1 MAIIIQDT
9 KQMEALREINDLL
22 ELTGRINSA
31 LEPDMEYSLVAST
44 ADSSR
49 AFVKIPIEAEE
60 RKKITS
66 ILNAERSRIAKA
78 VNTKA
83 TKFKISL
90 DEGDMAILNGAA
102 TKRHTGRPKKQA
114 QEDTEVVEETAE
126 ASAVDAEND
135 ETTPSGEQYQ
145 AHPYHAED
153 VLSAAEAN

>member
-1 MAIIIQDT
+1 MAGIIQDT

-49 AFVKIPIEAEE
+49 ALVKIPIEAED
-60 RKKITS
+60 RKKIAS

-83 TKFKISL
+83 NKFKISL

-114 QEDTEVVEETAE
+114 QEEVSEETAE
-126 ASAVDAEND
+126 DSAVDAEND

-153 VLSAAEAN
+153 VLSGAEAN

>member
-1 MAIIIQDT
+1 MAGIIQDT
-9 KQMEALREINDLL
+9 KQMEALREINDFL

-49 AFVKIPIEAEE
+49 ALVKIPIEAED
-60 RKKITS
+60 RKKIAS
-66 ILNAERSRIAKA
+66 ILNTERSRIAKA

-90 DEGDMAILNGAA
+90 DEGDMAILNGAV

-114 QEDTEVVEETAE
+114 QEEVSEETAE

-153 VLSAAEAN
+153 VLSGAESN

>member
-1 MAIIIQDT
+1 MAGIIQDT

-31 LEPDMEYSLVAST
+31 LELDMEYSLVAST

-49 AFVKIPIEAEE
+49 ALVKIPIEAED
-60 RKKITS
+60 RKKIAS

-83 TKFKISL
+83 NKFKISL

-114 QEDTEVVEETAE
+114 QEEVSEETAE

-145 AHPYHAED
+145 AHHYHAED
-153 VLSAAEAN
+153 VLSGAESN

>member
-49 AFVKIPIEAEE
+49 AFVKIPIEAED

-114 QEDTEVVEETAE
+114 QEEVSEEAAE

-153 VLSAAEAN
+153 VLPGAEGN

>member
-1 MAIIIQDT
+1 MAGIIQDT

-49 AFVKIPIEAEE
+49 ALVKIPIEAED
-60 RKKITS
+60 RKKIAS

-114 QEDTEVVEETAE
+114 QEEVSEETAE

-145 AHPYHAED
+145 AHHYHAED
-153 VLSAAEAN
+153 VLSGAEAN

>member
-1 MAIIIQDT
+1 MAGIIQDT

-49 AFVKIPIEAEE
+49 ALVKIPIEAED
-60 RKKITS
+60 RKKIAS

-114 QEDTEVVEETAE
+114 QEEVSEETAE

>member
-1 MAIIIQDT
+1 MAGIIQDT
-9 KQMEALREINDLL
+9 KQMEALREINDFL

-49 AFVKIPIEAEE
+49 ALVKIPIEAED
-60 RKKITS
+60 RKKIAS
-66 ILNAERSRIAKA
+66 ILNTERSRIAKA

-90 DEGDMAILNGAA
+90 DEGDMAILNGAV

-114 QEDTEVVEETAE
+114 QEEVSEETAE

-153 VLSAAEAN
+153 VLPGAEGN

>member
-49 AFVKIPIEAEE
+49 AFVKIPIEAED

-102 TKRHTGRPKKQA
+102 TKRHTGRPKKQD
-114 QEDTEVVEETAE
+114 QEEVSEETAE

-153 VLSAAEAN
+153 VLSGAESN

>member
-49 AFVKIPIEAEE
+49 AFVKIPIEAED

-114 QEDTEVVEETAE
+114 QEEVSEETAE

>member
-1 MAIIIQDT
+1 MAGIIQDT
-9 KQMEALREINDLL
+9 KQMEALREINDFL

-49 AFVKIPIEAEE
+49 ALVKIPIEAED
-60 RKKITS
+60 RKKIAS
-66 ILNAERSRIAKA
+66 ILNTERSRIAKA

-90 DEGDMAILNGAA
+90 DEGDMAILNGAV

-114 QEDTEVVEETAE
+114 QEEVSEETAE

-153 VLSAAEAN
+153 VLSGAEAN

>member
-49 AFVKIPIEAEE
+49 AFVKIPIEAED

-114 QEDTEVVEETAE
+114 QEEVSEETAE

-153 VLSAAEAN
+153 VLSGAESN

>member
-1 MAIIIQDT
+1 MAGIIQDT

-49 AFVKIPIEAEE
+49 AFVKIPIEAED

-114 QEDTEVVEETAE
+114 QEEVSEETAE

-153 VLSAAEAN
+153 VLSGAEAN

>member
-49 AFVKIPIEAEE
+49 AFVKIPIEAED
-60 RKKITS
+60 RKKIAS
-66 ILNAERSRIAKA
+66 ILNTERSRIAKA

-114 QEDTEVVEETAE
+114 QEEVSEETAE

-135 ETTPSGEQYQ
+135 ETTPRGEQYQ

-153 VLSAAEAN
+153 VLSGAEAN

>member
-49 AFVKIPIEAEE
+49 TFVKIPIEAED

-114 QEDTEVVEETAE
+114 QEEVSEETAE

>member
-1 MAIIIQDT
+1 MAGIIQDT
-9 KQMEALREINDLL
+9 KQMEALREINDFL

-49 AFVKIPIEAEE
+49 ALVKIPIEAED
-60 RKKITS
+60 RKKIAS
-66 ILNAERSRIAKA
+66 ILNTERSRIAKA

-90 DEGDMAILNGAA
+90 DEGDMAILNGAI

-114 QEDTEVVEETAE
+114 QEEVSEETAE

-153 VLSAAEAN
+153 VLPGAEGN

>member
-1 MAIIIQDT
+1 MAGIIQDT
-9 KQMEALREINDLL
+9 KQMEALREINDFL

-49 AFVKIPIEAEE
+49 ALVKIPIEAED
-60 RKKITS
+60 RKKIAS
-66 ILNAERSRIAKA
+66 ILNTERSRIAKA

-90 DEGDMAILNGAA
+90 DEGDMAILNGAV

-114 QEDTEVVEETAE
+114 QEEVSEETAE

-135 ETTPSGEQYQ
+135 ETTPIGEQYQ

-153 VLSAAEAN
+153 VLPGAEGN

>member
-1 MAIIIQDT
+1 MAGIIQDT

-31 LEPDMEYSLVAST
+31 LELDMEYSLVAST

-49 AFVKIPIEAEE
+49 ALVKIPIEAED
-60 RKKITS
+60 RKKIAS

-114 QEDTEVVEETAE
+114 QEEVSEETAE

>member
-1 MAIIIQDT
+1 MAGIIQDT

-31 LEPDMEYSLVAST
+31 LELDMEYSLVAST

-49 AFVKIPIEAEE
+49 ALVKIPIEAED
-60 RKKITS
+60 RKKIAS

-83 TKFKISL
+83 NKFKISL

-114 QEDTEVVEETAE
+114 QEEVSEETAE
-126 ASAVDAEND
+126 ARAVDAEND

-145 AHPYHAED
+145 AHHYHAED
-153 VLSAAEAN
+153 VLSGAESN

>member
-49 AFVKIPIEAEE
+49 AFVKIPIEAED
-60 RKKITS
+60 RKKIAS
-66 ILNAERSRIAKA
+66 ILNTERSRIAKA

-114 QEDTEVVEETAE
+114 QEEVSEETAE

-153 VLSAAEAN
+153 VLSGAEAN

>member
-1 MAIIIQDT
+1 MAGIIQDT
-9 KQMEALREINDLL
+9 KQMEALREINDFL

-49 AFVKIPIEAEE
+49 ALVKIPIEAED
-60 RKKITS
+60 RKKIAS
-66 ILNAERSRIAKA
+66 ILNTERSRIAKA
-78 VNTKA
+78 VKTKA

-90 DEGDMAILNGAA
+90 DEGDMAILNGAV

-114 QEDTEVVEETAE
+114 QEEVSEETAE

-153 VLSAAEAN
+153 VLPGAEGN

>member
-49 AFVKIPIEAEE
+49 AFVKIPIEAED

-114 QEDTEVVEETAE
+114 QEEVSEETAE

-153 VLSAAEAN
+153 VLSGAEAN

>member
-1 MAIIIQDT
+1 MAGIIQDT

-49 AFVKIPIEAEE
+49 ALVKIPIEAED

-114 QEDTEVVEETAE
+114 QEEVSEETAE

>member
-1 MAIIIQDT
+1 MAGIIQDT

-49 AFVKIPIEAEE
+49 ALVKIPIEAED
-60 RKKITS
+60 RKKIAS

-83 TKFKISL
+83 TKFKQIC
-90 DEGDMAILNGAA
+90 
-102 TKRHTGRPKKQA
+102 KRRKKKRP
-114 QEDTEVVEETAE
+114 
-126 ASAVDAEND
+126 
-135 ETTPSGEQYQ
+135 
-145 AHPYHAED
+145 HPCRLPK
-153 VLSAAEAN
+153 VP

>member
-1 MAIIIQDT
+1 MAGIIQDT

-49 AFVKIPIEAEE
+49 ALVKISIEAED
-60 RKKITS
+60 RKKIAS

-114 QEDTEVVEETAE
+114 QEEVSEETAE

-153 VLSAAEAN
+153 VLSGAEAN

>member
-1 MAIIIQDT
+1 MAGIIQDT

-49 AFVKIPIEAEE
+49 AFVKIPIEAED

-114 QEDTEVVEETAE
+114 QEEVSEETAE

>member
-1 MAIIIQDT
+1 MAGIIQDT

-49 AFVKIPIEAEE
+49 ALVKIPIEAED
-60 RKKITS
+60 RKKIAS

-114 QEDTEVVEETAE
+114 QEEVSEETAE

-153 VLSAAEAN
+153 VLSGAEAN

>member
-1 MAIIIQDT
+1 MAGIIQDT

-31 LEPDMEYSLVAST
+31 LELDMEYSLVAST

-49 AFVKIPIEAEE
+49 ALVKIPIEAED
-60 RKKITS
+60 RKKIAS

-83 TKFKISL
+83 NKFKISL

-114 QEDTEVVEETAE
+114 QEEVSEETAE

-145 AHPYHAED
+145 AHHYHAED
-153 VLSAAEAN
+153 VLSGAEAN

>member
-49 AFVKIPIEAEE
+49 AFVKIPIEAED

-114 QEDTEVVEETAE
+114 QEEVSEEAAE

-153 VLSAAEAN
+153 VLSGAESN

>member
-1 MAIIIQDT
+1 MAGIIQDT

-31 LEPDMEYSLVAST
+31 LELDMEYSLVAST

-49 AFVKIPIEAEE
+49 ALVKIPIEAED

-114 QEDTEVVEETAE
+114 QEEVSEETAE

-153 VLSAAEAN
+153 VLSGAEAN

>member
-1 MAIIIQDT
+1 MAGIIQDT

-49 AFVKIPIEAEE
+49 ALVKIPIEAED
-60 RKKITS
+60 RKKIAS
-66 ILNAERSRIAKA
+66 ILNAERIRIAKA

-83 TKFKISL
+83 NKFKISL

-114 QEDTEVVEETAE
+114 QEEVSEETAE

>member
-1 MAIIIQDT
+1 MAGIIQDT

-49 AFVKIPIEAEE
+49 ALVKIPIEAED
-60 RKKITS
+60 RKKIAS

-83 TKFKISL
+83 NKFKISL

-114 QEDTEVVEETAE
+114 QEEVSEETAE

>member
-1 MAIIIQDT
+1 MAGIIQDT

-49 AFVKIPIEAEE
+49 ALVKIPIEAED
-60 RKKITS
+60 RKKIAS
-66 ILNAERSRIAKA
+66 ILSAERSRIAKA

-114 QEDTEVVEETAE
+114 QEEVSEETAE

-153 VLSAAEAN
+153 VLSGAEAN